1 METVRPAAKSTKLP
15 LANYKISTTNNT
27 KLKQSR
33 TNNSNNRTTTPNSFF
48 NQSTFTRCHS
58 EKTRRNNQAVL
69 ISEIAANLG
78 INQHHNHRNK
88 PGCTDEQ
95 NRKTKS
101 ITSST
106 QPVSNKSLVPLSAAI
121 KRMRIIMYY
130 LVN

>member
-1 METVRPAAKSTKLP
+1 METVRPLAKNTKLP

-27 KLKQSR
+27 KLKQST
-33 TNNSNNRTTTPNSFF
+33 TNNKNISTTTTPNSVF
-48 NQSTFTRCHS
+48 NKSTFTRCHS

-78 INQHHNHRNK
+78 INQHHHHQQQRNK

-101 ITSST
+101 ITLST

-121 KRMRIIMYY
+121 KRMHY